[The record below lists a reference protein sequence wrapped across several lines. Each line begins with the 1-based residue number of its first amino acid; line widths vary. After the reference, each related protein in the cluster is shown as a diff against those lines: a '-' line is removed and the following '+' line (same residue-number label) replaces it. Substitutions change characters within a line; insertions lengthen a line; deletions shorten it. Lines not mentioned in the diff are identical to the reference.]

1 MSVWA
6 IVPVKPLR
14 RGKSRLS
21 SVLTVNERAQLNRA
35 FLLHTLEV
43 LKQTAALEQVLV
55 VSRDTAALALARK
68 MGVRTLQEKGDSQL
82 NLALR
87 RATVLLQ
94 TYRVSSV
101 LVLPADL
108 PLLTPDDVQAVLA
121 KGQQPPVV
129 VLAPDRHQ
137 DATNALLV
145 SPPGLVPY
153 CHGPGSFARYLAAAQ
168 KAGARVEIVKRPGL
182 ALDVDWPEDL
192 HLLRQHALSAE
203 WLPPAVHNPISPR
216 TR

>member
-14 RGKSRLS
+14 RGKSRLA
-21 SVLTVNERAQLNRA
+21 SVLSVNERAQLNRA

-43 LKQTAALEQVLV
+43 LKQTPQLEQILV

-68 MGVRTLQEKGDSQL
+68 IGVRTLQEKGDSQL
-82 NLALR
+82 NLALQ

-94 TYRVSSV
+94 AYRVSHV

-108 PLLTPDDVQAVLA
+108 PLLSVEDVEALLAAGETTPVL
-121 KGQQPPVV
+121 
-129 VLAPDRHQ
+129 VLAPDRHREG
-137 DATNALLV
+137 TNGLLM

-153 CHGPGSFARYLAAAQ
+153 CHGPGSFTRYLAAAQ
-168 KAGARVEIVKRPGL
+168 EVNAPVTIIERPGL
-182 ALDVDWPEDL
+182 ALDIDWPEDL
-192 HLLRQHALSAE
+192 ALLRQAPLNLKME
-203 WLPPAVHNPISPR
+203 ETLVP
-216 TR
+216 